1 MNARTYRGYTLSE
14 AQSEQQDRKAAKRS
28 AAVGKSYTVGTR
40 SLTRYDL
47 GEINREIA
55 FFSDI
60 VDTLG
65 GASRGPV
72 RVQGV
77 VIR

>member
-14 AQSEQQDRKAAKRS
+14 AQSELQVWKAAKRY
-28 AAVGKSYTVGTR
+28 AAVGKS
-40 SLTRYDL
+40 
-47 GEINREIA
+47 A

>member
-14 AQSEQQDRKAAKRS
+14 AQSELQVWKAAKRY

-40 SLTRYDL
+40 YDL
-47 GEINREIA
+47 DEINREIA